1 MKKARK
7 TLLWGGMLCAL
18 LLSACENPHPE
29 LSISL
34 DSDYSKVIEAIRQSN
49 QSLADNLALIE
60 AAVRDG
66 MADSEAAMKLIET
79 AVASLNGSMSDKLA
93 AIEAAVNAQT
103 ASLETKLALIEA
115 AVTAG
120 FADSQAQQELLQ
132 AAIESMGG
140 SLEDKLAAIEE
151 AIGSQAT
158 SLAAKLG
165 LIEAAVQS
173 GFADVATAE
182 ELLQEVID
190 SLGETLGEKIAAI
203 EKAVGS
209 QTTSLAAKLALIETA
224 VQQGFAEQA
233 ASQELIKTAIDSLRG
248 SMEDKM
254 AALSAAMESQTV
266 SLETKLDAVAEAAK
280 GGSVASDEAL
290 DLIRKAIE
298 SMNGNLSSKLSA
310 IEKAVAD
317 QTKSLET
324 KLDLIEAAVSSG
336 VTDIKKAQDL
346 IKQAIDGVGTSV
358 SEKLAA
364 IEQAVTSQTT
374 SLAAK
379 LGLIETA
386 VKNGLADDKKE
397 LELITKAL
405 NTLDG
410 DAKDKL
416 AAIERAITSQTSGLD
431 TKLGTISQALTDGFT
446 SESQALGLIKQ
457 ALGTLKDSVDGVDK
471 DLKEKI
477 DGVIEAIGKIS
488 TAMTGDL
495 SSKLSQ
501 IFSAVQGIKDY
512 SEILD
517 AIKTAIENLDLGGG
531 GSGGGGGDSAE
542 VEFRFDEKVPF
553 TIPIGGEIDLPL
565 SMKNAPALTQ
575 DMVEIDQLASTL
587 FLPEKPR
594 TKASA
599 NDSVR
604 FFVKSLEADPS
615 VEGQYLVTISS
626 SCPSVVWDEST
637 LALRFTFPVEG
648 GGTESV
654 TSPSF
659 QTIVTP
665 RARDAMNIW
674 CYPDATFYLFNTVEE
689 LNNYPGGGHYEG
701 KAWMSSN
708 YLALDSRK
716 FTSDKSETRTYS
728 AADIDSVCFVP
739 ANDSVAP
746 VFVALDKN
754 KGYISF
760 TPDTAGTT
768 YHQYFP
774 TKDPTDPGGHRLW
787 KNFLDSSGV
796 KHETLQGKLILMDR
810 WNNQDTINKFYLSWY
825 NSTWYP
831 SNPMSLSSN
840 RDFTEKA
847 GKHIASLNLN
857 NMLDQKLGLNASGL
871 KGLPADRYKL
881 EDQYDF
887 KGSGD
892 ILAKLILDD
901 SDPDEP
907 AQMKLELIV
916 GNLNSGDKYFIH
928 SVVDLW
934 VKPSETDPDFVLL
947 KRFSYDLEIR
957 ITD

>member
-79 AVASLNGSMSDKLA
+79 AVASLNGSMSEKLA

-115 AVTAG
+115 AVAAG

-132 AAIESMGG
+132 AAVESMGG
-140 SLEDKLAAIEE
+140 LLEDKLAAIEE

-233 ASQELIKTAIDSLRG
+233 ASQELIKTAIDSLTG
-248 SMEDKM
+248 SMEDKL

-364 IEQAVTSQTT
+364 IEKAVTSQTT

-386 VKNGLADDKKE
+386 VKNGLADEKKE

-477 DGVIEAIGKIS
+477 DKVMEEIGKIS

-495 SSKLSQ
+495 SQKLTE
-501 IFSAVQGIKDY
+501 IFNAIQGMKDY
-512 SEILD
+512 SAILEEILKALGKLEPQGSPKD
-517 AIKTAIENLDLGGG
+517 LTVWCYPNATFDLDLSKSVLVSDIYCALDASQDGTYT
-531 GSGGGGGDSAE
+531 AE
-542 VEFRFDEKVPF
+542 NIETVEF
-553 TIPIGGEIDLPL
+553 LPL
-565 SMKNAPALTQ
+565 
-575 DMVEIDQLASTL
+575 
-587 FLPEKPR
+587 
-594 TKASA
+594 
-599 NDSVR
+599 NDSIAPVQVTFEKDKHFIR
-604 FFVKSLEADPS
+604 FHPDTTGSRVWRSFQDSSGFKN
-615 VEGQYLVTISS
+615 EGVSGRLIVTDRWKTKDTISN
-626 SCPSVVWDEST
+626 
-637 LALRFTFPVEG
+637 L
-648 GGTESV
+648 
-654 TSPSF
+654 
-659 QTIVTP
+659 VTP
-665 RARDAMNIW
+665 RGEK
-674 CYPDATFYLFNTVEE
+674 LF
-689 LNNYPGGGHYEG
+689 
-701 KAWMSSN
+701 K
-708 YLALDSRK
+708 
-716 FTSDKSETRTYS
+716 
-728 AADIDSVCFVP
+728 
-739 ANDSVAP
+739 
-746 VFVALDKN
+746 
-754 KGYISF
+754 ISWF
-760 TPDTAGTT
+760 
-768 YHQYFP
+768 
-774 TKDPTDPGGHRLW
+774 
-787 KNFLDSSGV
+787 
-796 KHETLQGKLILMDR
+796 
-810 WNNQDTINKFYLSWY
+810 
-825 NSTWYP
+825 
-831 SNPMSLSSN
+831 
-840 RDFTEKA
+840 
-847 GKHIASLNLN
+847 
-857 NMLDQKLGLNASGL
+857 NASGFSWHKKVSISQINDNKVTIVLDEFSRVLGFNYDNL
-871 KGLPADRYKL
+871 KGCRYIIQQKYEKL
-881 EDQYDF
+881 ESERFVACSF
-887 KGSGD
+887 KPED
-892 ILAKLILDD
+892 TA
-901 SDPDEP
+901 
-907 AQMKLELIV
+907 LELTFNEDYSEGSRFGLV
-916 GNLNSGDKYFIH
+916 GTICVFIQPNEMDYFFMP
-928 SVVDLW
+928 VQMQYRFDLTVD
-934 VKPSETDPDFVLL
+934 
-947 KRFSYDLEIR
+947 
-957 ITD
+957 ITDN